1 MHVNILMGKIKNQVS
16 KEKILTILLIIV
28 SVILLLSIVSD
39 VPKNI
44 IKSLF
49 NGQIIPDLITSPA
62 DKKENALKD
71 TYNQIIKYEKNYDY
85 AALYDYLTPTEKAL
99 RTRTEYM
106 QYRNNGKAYNIK
118 VVVNSITVH
127 ENIGVVDITGSSCG
141 IVENCANSERTSYRS
156 RRQFLYINERW
167 YHDLDDNLYCGRFEK
182 YSMPEE
188 FNRAV
193 SLIIQRMIQ
202 SGNNTAKS
210 ITNIHNCL
218 DIQYAQS
225 DEEMHGA
232 EGVFM
237 FSTNST
243 PDRLQIFVSPRY
255 QAKDDLLTA
264 VLLSHEFAHAL
275 VFAGEFTN
283 QLPLN
288 LRVSCYENEASAFIS
303 QMQFLTTLNEEEKLS
318 IISRS
323 YTGYSQEAMS
333 VINLIV
339 ALGNSPGDDPYQK
352 ALNYVK
358 NSPFYQKQCNQ

>member
-1 MHVNILMGKIKNQVS
+1 MSKKKNKIGR
-16 KEKILTILLIIV
+16 EKILTVFLIIV
-28 SVILLLSIVSD
+28 SVILLFSITSD

-44 IKSLF
+44 IKSLI
-49 NGQIIPDLITSPA
+49 NGKIISGLIASPE
-62 DKKENALKD
+62 DKKKNAMEE
-71 TYNQIIKYEKNYDY
+71 TYNQIIQYEKNYDY
-85 AALYDYLTPTEKAL
+85 AALYDYLTPTEKTL
-99 RTRTEYM
+99 KTRGEYV

-118 VVVNSITVH
+118 VVVNSIIVH

-141 IVENCANSERTSYRS
+141 IVKNCANSERTSYRS
-156 RRQFLYINERW
+156 KRQFLYINEKW

-193 SLIIQRMIQ
+193 SLIIQRMMQ
-202 SGNNTAKS
+202 SGNNTVKS

-225 DEEMHGA
+225 DDEMHGA

-283 QLPLN
+283 QLPSN
-288 LRVSCYENEASAFIS
+288 LRVSCYENEASAFLS

-339 ALGNSPGDDPYQK
+339 ALGNSPGDNPYQK

-358 NSPFYQKQCNQ
+358 NIPFYQAQCANNQ